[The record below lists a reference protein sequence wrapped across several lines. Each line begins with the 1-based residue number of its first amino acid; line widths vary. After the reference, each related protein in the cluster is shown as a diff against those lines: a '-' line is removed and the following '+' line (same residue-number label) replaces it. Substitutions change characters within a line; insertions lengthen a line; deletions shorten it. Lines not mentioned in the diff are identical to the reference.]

1 MKAPSIT
8 LAARSRPAPAWCGS
22 AFFPARAATVIGG
35 TIENLSG
42 TFLLEDGSLDGS
54 GTHPITIV
62 GQIAADDGATVDA
75 AGAFK
80 TNNSTLTLE
89 PDTALLLGL
98 SNVAAAD
105 TTFSGGG
112 QIVMTA
118 AAIDLNPLTRV
129 GSVPPKL
136 NNVDDTIEGSGTIG
150 NPSSPGLIVLNNEA
164 KGTVEAPNTA
174 EPLTIYSNVINA
186 GVLDA
191 ANGGF
196 LILGGNAVTNTGS
209 LRAEAGGEIALQDT
223 TIHGGTLTG
232 AGEFDIGG
240 GAFDLDGAVLDG
252 SMSMLTNASTI
263 DMQTGLGLE
272 TRTLTLEGTINNT
285 GTMEMGTSGTGGA
298 GTFAGPIPIGSIW

>member
-1 MKAPSIT
+1 VLQLNGPVTNTGKLFGDGSQGLLLQTTVNNIGGTIEAGTGLVRFGSPGQ
-8 LAARSRPAPAWCGS
+8 AAAI
-22 AFFPARAATVIGG
+22 IGG
-35 TIENLSG
+35 TIENGEG

-62 GQIAADDGATVDA
+62 GQITADGDA
-75 AGAFK
+75 PIDVAGAFK
-80 TNNSTLTLE
+80 TTNGTLTMD
-89 PDTALLLGL
+89 PDSALLLGL

-118 AAIDLNPLTRV
+118 AAIDLNPSTHA

-136 NNVDDTIEGSGTIG
+136 NNVDDTIEGSGRIG
-150 NPSSPGLIVLNNEA
+150 NPSSPGSIVLNNEA

-174 EPLTIYSNVINA
+174 EPMTIYSNVINA

-191 ANGGF
+191 ANNGF

-209 LRAEAGGEIALQDT
+209 LKAEAGGEIALQGA

-232 AGEFDIGG
+232 AGEFDVGG
-240 GAFDLDGAVLDG
+240 GPFDLDGAVLDG
-252 SMSMLTNASTI
+252 S
-263 DMQTGLGLE
+263 
-272 TRTLTLEGTINNT
+272 
-285 GTMEMGTSGTGGA
+285 TS
-298 GTFAGPIPIGSIW
+298 I